1 MLKKII
7 IAVSIIVV
15 LGVIALFVIPWG
27 EYESQLDKS
36 ELSNEVAEGDTWKT
50 APTLDE
56 LEGHYDFDTSQKSRA
71 EILFLTDGLKNT
83 KGGFDRFTID
93 LDIPADYTQG
103 GISVWIETKSIN
115 SGNAMRDEHLLEEDF
130 FHAEKYPEITYSSSS
145 ITIGDTS
152 YVAKGEL
159 TLNGL
164 KKALDLPFKHLGSGD
179 KEGKPFEAFEGSV
192 TFDRTEYGQ
201 EEASG
206 AGSEVTI
213 SFYCELE
220 KR

>member
-7 IAVSIIVV
+7 IAVSILVV
-15 LGVIALFVIPWG
+15 IGVIALFAIPWG

-36 ELSNEVAEGDTWKT
+36 ELNNEVVEGDSWKT

-56 LEGHYDFDTSQKSRA
+56 LEGLYSFDTTQKSRA

-83 KGGFDRFTID
+83 KGGFGLFTID
-93 LDIPADYTQG
+93 LDVPADYTKG

-130 FHAEKYPEITYSSSS
+130 FHAEKYPAITYISNS
-145 ITIGDTS
+145 IEIGDTS

-159 TLNGL
+159 NLNGL
-164 KKALDLPFKHLGSGD
+164 QKALDLPFKHLGSGE
-179 KEGKPFEAFEGSV
+179 KENKAFEAFEGSV
-192 TFDRTEYGQ
+192 TFDRTKYGQ
-201 EEASG
+201 TESSG
-206 AGSEVTI
+206 VGNEVTV

-220 KR
+220 KQ